1 MSESRTFKTTQDA
14 FEHACNELNPQI
26 EPEQPMVALVLDSA
40 EEFGADEAITI
51 EDSGNA
57 RLTLKVASKDGG
69 FVVLSRTIKPPKESI
84 APGDLV
90 CWVPLKHD
98 PQLAAQAS
106 DDRFGWIG
114 LVFATLEP
122 QWEEDEWALREFYE

>member
-1 MSESRTFKTTQDA
+1 MSESQVFKTTQDA
-14 FEHACNELNPQI
+14 FDHACKELNPEI
-26 EPEQPMVALVLDSA
+26 TPEQPMVAMVLDSSD
-40 EEFGADEAITI
+40 EFGADEAITI
-51 EDSGNA
+51 DDDGCA
-57 RLTLKVASKDGG
+57 RLTLRVASGDGG
-69 FVVLSRTIKPPKESI
+69 FVVLSRTVKPAKQSL

-98 PQLAAQAS
+98 PQLAAQAN
-106 DDRFGWIG
+106 DERFGWIG